1 MDDPR
6 RHGALAGV
14 RRAIFGR
21 NPDWRDPLKS
31 RIIFILVI
39 ALLAL
44 IILLQNTQQVVFRF
58 LFWSVQASQLLLVV
72 LMLAFGFIIGV
83 VTGKLWGRRAR

>member
-1 MDDPR
+1 
-6 RHGALAGV
+6 
-14 RRAIFGR
+14 
-21 NPDWRDPLKS
+21 LKS

-83 VTGKLWGRRAR
+83 ITGKLWGRGKR

>member
-1 MDDPR
+1 
-6 RHGALAGV
+6 
-14 RRAIFGR
+14 
-21 NPDWRDPLKS
+21 LKS

>member
-1 MDDPR
+1 M
-6 RHGALAGV
+6 
-14 RRAIFGR
+14 
-21 NPDWRDPLKS
+21 KS